1 MFVDKRVLSKRF
13 LGNIVMRKPLGRI
26 CVGVVESHCFIQP
39 INMTPVLDGR
49 VFISR

>member
-1 MFVDKRVLSKRF
+1 MSVDKRVLNKHS

-26 CVGVVESHCFIQP
+26 CVGVVGIRCFIQP